1 MRELSF
7 KVLRTCRQRAQF
19 YHQAAELVTARDSR
33 DPLGPANLRSPVL
46 DPKRISNRQ
55 TKTIRNRRNSKK
67 TIITTH
73 F

>member
-33 DPLGPANLRSPVL
+33 DPLGPANLQSPVL
-46 DPKRISNRQ
+46 DRKPISNR
-55 TKTIRNRRNSKK
+55 
-67 TIITTH
+67 
-73 F
+73 